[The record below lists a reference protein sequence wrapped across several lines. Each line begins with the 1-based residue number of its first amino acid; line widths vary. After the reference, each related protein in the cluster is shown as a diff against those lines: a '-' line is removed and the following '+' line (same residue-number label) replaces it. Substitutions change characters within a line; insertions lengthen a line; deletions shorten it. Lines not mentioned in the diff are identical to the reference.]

1 MSEIDTERER
11 RERQFAVIGQALNAM
26 TDRFHAIERRL
37 YALEAAL
44 SIRRGSVATSGG
56 DSDPATITEA
66 EPNAPR

>member
-26 TDRFHAIERRL
+26 TDRFHAIERRVL
-37 YALEAAL
+37 ALESEL
-44 SIRRGSVATSGG
+44 SIRRGSVGASGG